1 MGNMATNCACSAST
15 QVIVCVLYHST
26 GCAAQPVMYSTAV
39 HQGVVTQYT
48 AVDSPATGIKM
59 DGYFGYMNVHGY
71 KHVCMSAHG
80 S

>member
-39 HQGVVTQYT
+39 HQGVVT
-48 AVDSPATGIKM
+48 
-59 DGYFGYMNVHGY
+59 
-71 KHVCMSAHG
+71 
-80 S
+80 